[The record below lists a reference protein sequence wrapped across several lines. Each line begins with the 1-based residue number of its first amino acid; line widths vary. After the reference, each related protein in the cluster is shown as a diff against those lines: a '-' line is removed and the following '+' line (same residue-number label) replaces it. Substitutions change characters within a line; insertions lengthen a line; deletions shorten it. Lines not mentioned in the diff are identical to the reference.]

1 MSFSVAVQTEDFD
14 VGKEYAQLIAEDT
27 AAGAVVF
34 FVGRVRDTN
43 YTQRVTRM
51 SLEHYPGMTENILQQ
66 ILEEAKKRWEL
77 MAARI
82 VHRVGELH
90 AGEQIVFV
98 GVSSSHR
105 EQAFQAAEF
114 LMDFLKTRAPF
125 WKKELG
131 VDGEEYWVEAKNT
144 DQQRAMRWD

>member
-34 FVGRVRDTN
+34 FVGRVRDMS

-90 AGEQIVFV
+90 GGEQIVFV

-131 VDGEEYWVEAKNT
+131 ANGEEYWVEAKNT